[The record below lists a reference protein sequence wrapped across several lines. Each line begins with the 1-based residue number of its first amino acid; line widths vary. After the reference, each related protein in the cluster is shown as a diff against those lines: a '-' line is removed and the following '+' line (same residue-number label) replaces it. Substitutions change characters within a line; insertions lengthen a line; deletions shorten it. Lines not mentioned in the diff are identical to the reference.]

1 MRSDLLEAQAS
12 IDWPSSQFLP
22 FHARLD
28 EWLNANVRIEIRDVS
43 PPATHNPI
51 VAVETE
57 LLPLAFS
64 VEAGAYINAI
74 RSSLDILAM
83 ALVRRHRVE
92 IDERKVQFPIFWSE
106 HAFTKE
112 SGGPLLQRLPDAERS
127 IIEALKP
134 YPEGN
139 AALWTLHHL
148 DIVRKH
154 RRLLDVR
161 IQPIH
166 MSMEGALKPGD
177 FEPLATGTIQAN
189 DETVLGLLRKGVPE
203 PAIRSSFYVAL
214 TEPGYVGRKPIL
226 AALIHLADVAANIIS
241 RFDR

>member
-1 MRSDLLEAQAS
+1 MRPDLIEATAS

-22 FHARLD
+22 LHTRL
-28 EWLNANVRIEIRDVS
+28 EKWLAANVRIEIGDVP

-51 VAVETE
+51 VAVEKE

-64 VEAGAYINAI
+64 VEAGAYINAV

-83 ALVRRHRVE
+83 ALVRRYDLE
-92 IDERKVQFPIFWSE
+92 IAEDKVSFPIFKSE
-106 HAFTKE
+106 AAFRQKE
-112 SGGPLLQRLPDAERS
+112 GGQLVQRLPARERA

-139 AALWTLHHL
+139 PALWTLHHL

-161 IQPIH
+161 IRPIH

-177 FEPLATGTIQAN
+177 FEPLAIGFTP
-189 DETVLGLLRKGVPE
+189 LRHWLLRKGVPE
-203 PAIRSSFYVAL
+203 PNFRSSFYVAL
-214 TEPGYVGRKPIL
+214 SEEGYAARKPVL
-226 AALIHLADVAANIIS
+226 ATLVHLAEVARGVIDL
-241 RFDR
+241 FDRLAH